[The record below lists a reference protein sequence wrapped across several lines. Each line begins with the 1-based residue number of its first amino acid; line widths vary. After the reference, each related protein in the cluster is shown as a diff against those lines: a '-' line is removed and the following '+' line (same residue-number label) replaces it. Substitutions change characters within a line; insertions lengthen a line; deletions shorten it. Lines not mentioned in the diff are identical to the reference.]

1 MERYLQIGKINL
13 THNVLWHLLAC
24 ALLLCASPLV
34 LGTSNLGERDT
45 AKVLEMFVALIGII
59 MIPSVFLPEQNRDI
73 RELIRSKY
81 TGCGIVYGIRLMTS
95 VLILAALLGIY
106 VWILARGNCRF
117 PVAGYYCGTLAEM
130 LFLGGLG
137 LFFYGL
143 SDNLVIGYMIPF
155 FYYIVAIG
163 SGDKYLRMFY
173 PFSMQKG
180 SYDEKYYLLAG
191 AVIMISAGVC
201 LRCRRN

>member
-1 MERYLQIGKINL
+1 MERYLQIGKANL
-13 THNVLWHLLAC
+13 KHNILWHLVAC

-34 LGTSNLGERDT
+34 LGISNLGEVDT
-45 AKVLEMFVALIGII
+45 AKVLEMFVALIGIV
-59 MIPSVFLPEQNRDI
+59 MIPPIFLPEQNKDI
-73 RELIRSKY
+73 RDLVRSKY
-81 TGCGIVYGIRLMTS
+81 TGCGCVYGIRLVIS
-95 VLILAALLGIY
+95 VLILASLLGLY
-106 VWILARGNCRF
+106 VWVLVKGKCGF
-117 PVAGYYCGTLAEM
+117 PVPAYYFGTLAEM

-143 SDNLVIGYMIPF
+143 SDNLVVGYMIPI

-163 SGDKYLRMFY
+163 SGDKYLKVFY

-191 AVIMISAGVC
+191 AVILIGAGIF
-201 LRCRRN
+201 LRCRKR

>member
-1 MERYLQIGKINL
+1 MERYLQIGKVNL

-81 TGCGIVYGIRLMTS
+81 TGCGIVYGIRLMTI
-95 VLILAALLGIY
+95 VLILAALLWIY
-106 VWILARGNCRF
+106 VLILSMVNFIF
-117 PVAGYYCGTLAEM
+117 PVSGYCGTLAEM

-191 AVIMISAGVC
+191 AVIMIGAGVC
-201 LRCRRN
+201 LRCRKR

>member
-1 MERYLQIGKINL
+1 MERYLQIGKVNL

-34 LGTSNLGERDT
+34 LGTSKLGERDT

-106 VWILARGNCRF
+106 VWILARGNCSF

-137 LFFYGL
+137 LFFY
-143 SDNLVIGYMIPF
+143 GYMIPF

-191 AVIMISAGVC
+191 AVIMIGAGVC
-201 LRCRRN
+201 LRCRKR